1 MNQHINRLLLL
12 TRQRL
17 PLLLIA
23 LIPVLIMEILSRGHY
38 IEMITW
44 SYKHLLE
51 LLFNEWIVFSL
62 LLLFIAMIGRTRI
75 AYWVI
80 SGILLTLALISGV
93 KLKILGVPLTP
104 WDIVLAGE
112 ASDMVK
118 YISNILSF
126 KIIDN
131 AFFFS

>member
-80 SGILLTLALISGV
+80 SGILLT
-93 KLKILGVPLTP
+93 
-104 WDIVLAGE
+104 
-112 ASDMVK
+112 
-118 YISNILSF
+118 
-126 KIIDN
+126 
-131 AFFFS
+131 